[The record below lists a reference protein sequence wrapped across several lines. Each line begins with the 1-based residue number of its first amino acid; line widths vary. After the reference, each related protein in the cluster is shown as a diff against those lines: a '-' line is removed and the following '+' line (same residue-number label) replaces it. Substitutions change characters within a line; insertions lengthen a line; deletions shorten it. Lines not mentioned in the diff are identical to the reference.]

1 MTTTNPTYAADQRP
15 HLPVV
20 VKPRVSRG
28 GRGVEVVETQDRF
41 AEITDPG
48 LIVQEFA
55 PGEEFCPQLFISP
68 TTGETEVVVLHKTA
82 MKEGRVGNAAAVER
96 ATDQAVADLARETA
110 SVIGLTGPLDM
121 DIRYT
126 EAGRPVLLE
135 VNARFGANSEHAP
148 EILAAFLEEVA

>member
-1 MTTTNPTYAADQRP
+1 M
-15 HLPVV
+15 
-20 VKPRVSRG
+20 
-28 GRGVEVVETQDRF
+28 
-41 AEITDPG
+41 
-48 LIVQEFA
+48 
-55 PGEEFCPQLFISP
+55 
-68 TTGETEVVVLHKTA
+68 LHKTA

>member
-41 AEITDPG
+41 TEITDPG

-110 SVIGLTGPLDM
+110 SAIGLTGPLDM